1 MAPLYLIPDGNYP
14 VATGAHPRAE
24 RVYLNLAPGMV
35 SVTDVLE
42 AIITVTPIEAAHVM
56 SRDDGDEPSIY
67 ADFRRILPDDVALAP
82 LERFAF
88 YAEAKQDRL
97 LPGDRYRRAAGLRQ
111 HPADDWRGAAAGG
124 SSGLAWQSPRPSRS
138 GASHRLART
147 PFVLIRKTRG

>member
-1 MAPLYLIPDGNYP
+1 MIDAKLIHPQILGALGKAGHGATILIPDGNYP

-35 SVTDVLE
+35 TVTDVLE
-42 AIITVTPIEAAHVM
+42 AVLSVTPIEAAHVM

-88 YAEAKQDRL
+88 YDAAKQEDCCLVIATGEQRVYANIL
-97 LPGDRYRRAAGLRQ
+97 LTIGVIPP
-111 HPADDWRGAAAGG
+111 PADQA
-124 SSGLAWQSPRPSRS
+124 
-138 GASHRLART
+138 
-147 PFVLIRKTRG
+147 V